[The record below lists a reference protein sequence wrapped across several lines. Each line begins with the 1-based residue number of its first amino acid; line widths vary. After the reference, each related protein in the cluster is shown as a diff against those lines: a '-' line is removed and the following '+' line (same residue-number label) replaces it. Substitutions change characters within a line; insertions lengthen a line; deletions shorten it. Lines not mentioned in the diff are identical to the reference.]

1 MSTVFDTLAAA
12 SDMEAAGM
20 ERAQA
25 EAVAGA
31 IRAGQGEFATRTDLR
46 TEVSR
51 LDVRMDGLAGRI
63 DRLQWIVGIDL
74 AIGLATLAAVL
85 AVAFRP

>member
-1 MSTVFDTLAAA
+1 MSTVFDTPAAA
-12 SDMEAAGM
+12 RGMVAAGM

-31 IRAGQGEFATRTDLR
+31 IRAGQGELATRTDLH
-46 TEVSR
+46 TEFSR
-51 LDVRMDGLAGRI
+51 LDARRDGLGRRV
-63 DRLQWIVGIDL
+63 DSLQWIVGIDM

-85 AVAFRP
+85 AVTFRP

>member
-1 MSTVFDTLAAA
+1 MSTAFDTLAAA
-12 SDMEAAGM
+12 RDMEAAGM

-31 IRAGQGEFATRTDLR
+31 IRAGQGELATRTDLR

-51 LDVRMDGLAGRI
+51 LDARMDGLAGRI
-63 DRLQWIVGIDL
+63 NSLQWVVGIDL
-74 AIGLATLAAVL
+74 AIGLATLAAVP